1 MDTQSKSKPPSVKV
15 FWLVWLTTVALVAGS
30 FSLLRFGRL
39 AAAARV
45 FRRTAHGWESVPPL
59 GSSSYDI
66 RISGS
71 GVVWVQTAKGLS
83 RLDGLAKIG
92 RRRCGGSGRERRR
105 LLGGQA
111 PLAGY
116 ANVAAAGV
124 YLAAHMAATFTD
136 SLKKRQPK
144 PSDPS
149 DPGGPPRYDWAKS
162 LPAILGGLAV
172 AVLIYGGS
180 IARHFHIGWLAAIPG
195 TALFFGG
202 GFLMNGYDMFR
213 GHLVERELKRC
224 RYGKAL
230 EMLDGPLGWP
240 TTGLPKMVRADVVFF
255 SGRARE
261 AEPILREL
269 VETKNDKGH
278 KTLVFEHL
286 GRVLLAQNRY
296 EDARRAFEAA
306 ANLMPARAAAYSGLA
321 ELRLLQGVGPV
332 QALEDAERALQLHCD
347 SLLERKTAKERLAT
361 IRDNQAWALARL
373 GRGAESQQAIE
384 AGAREM
390 DRDYISGSR
399 RILLPR
405 GYGDAGDRECD
416 RRRRPLPPRRG
427 PRPPRVLRQTGR
439 AAPQPAQRSEEHTS
453 ELQSP

>member
-1 MDTQSKSKPPSVKV
+1 MSGGGYWVVKHHWPATPTWLLPV
-15 FWLVWLTTVALVAGS
+15 F
-30 FSLLRFGRL
+30 
-39 AAAARV
+39 
-45 FRRTAHGWESVPPL
+45 
-59 GSSSYDI
+59 
-66 RISGS
+66 
-71 GVVWVQTAKGLS
+71 
-83 RLDGLAKIG
+83 
-92 RRRCGGSGRERRR
+92 
-105 LLGGQA
+105 
-111 PLAGY
+111 
-116 ANVAAAGV
+116 
-124 YLAAHMAATFTD
+124 YLAAHMIATFTD

-144 PSDPS
+144 PSDPI

-162 LPAILGGLAV
+162 FPAILGGLAV

-202 GFLMNGYDMFR
+202 GLLMNGYDMFR

-240 TTGLPKMVRADVVFF
+240 TTGLPKMVRADVLFF

-286 GRVLLAQNRY
+286 GRVLLAQSRY
-296 EDARRAFEAA
+296 EDARRAFKAT

-361 IRDNQAWALARL
+361 IRGNQAWALARL

-390 DRDYISGSR
+390 DLDYI
-399 RILLPR
+399 PEV
-405 GYGDAGDRECD
+405 AGFYWRAGMAMLAIENVTAAAGHF
-416 RRRRPLPPRRG
+416 R
-427 PRPPRVLRQTGR
+427 R
-439 AAPQPAQRSEEHTS
+439 AADLDPQGYYGKLAAQHLSQHSEHSVWGAVGIAGTRG
-453 ELQSP
+453 

>member
-1 MDTQSKSKPPSVKV
+1 MSGGGYWVVKHHWPATPTWLLPV
-15 FWLVWLTTVALVAGS
+15 F
-30 FSLLRFGRL
+30 
-39 AAAARV
+39 
-45 FRRTAHGWESVPPL
+45 
-59 GSSSYDI
+59 
-66 RISGS
+66 
-71 GVVWVQTAKGLS
+71 
-83 RLDGLAKIG
+83 
-92 RRRCGGSGRERRR
+92 
-105 LLGGQA
+105 
-111 PLAGY
+111 
-116 ANVAAAGV
+116 
-124 YLAAHMAATFTD
+124 YLAAHMIATFTD

-144 PSDPS
+144 PSDPI

-202 GFLMNGYDMFR
+202 GLLMNGYDMFR

-240 TTGLPKMVRADVVFF
+240 TTGLPKMVRADVLFF

-286 GRVLLAQNRY
+286 GRVLLAQSRY

-321 ELRLLQGVGPV
+321 ELRLLQDVGPV
-332 QALEDAERALQLHCD
+332 QALEGAERALQLHCD

-361 IRDNQAWALARL
+361 IRGNQAWALARL

-390 DRDYISGSR
+390 DLDYI
-399 RILLPR
+399 PEV
-405 GYGDAGDRECD
+405 AGFYWRAGMAMLAIENVTAAAGHF
-416 RRRRPLPPRRG
+416 R
-427 PRPPRVLRQTGR
+427 R
-439 AAPQPAQRSEEHTS
+439 AADLDPKGYYGKLAAQHLSQHSEHSVWGAVGIAGTRG
-453 ELQSP
+453 

>member
-1 MDTQSKSKPPSVKV
+1 MS
-15 FWLVWLTTVALVAGS
+15 
-30 FSLLRFGRL
+30 
-39 AAAARV
+39 
-45 FRRTAHGWESVPPL
+45 
-59 GSSSYDI
+59 
-66 RISGS
+66 
-71 GVVWVQTAKGLS
+71 
-83 RLDGLAKIG
+83 
-92 RRRCGGSGRERRR
+92 GGSYWVVKHYWPATPTW
-105 LLGGQA
+105 LL
-111 PLAGY
+111 P
-116 ANVAAAGV
+116 VF
-124 YLAAHMAATFTD
+124 YLAAHMIATFTD

-144 PSDPS
+144 PSDPI

-202 GFLMNGYDMFR
+202 GLLMNGYDMFR

-240 TTGLPKMVRADVVFF
+240 TTGLPKMVRADVLFF

-286 GRVLLAQNRY
+286 GRVLLAQSRY

-332 QALEDAERALQLHCD
+332 QALEGAERALQLH
-347 SLLERKTAKERLAT
+347 S
-361 IRDNQAWALARL
+361 IRCWNGKPPKSGWQPFAAIRHGLWRALAAAQNRSRPL
-373 GRGAESQQAIE
+373 KRGPAKWTWTTFPEVAGFYWRAGMAMLAIE
-384 AGAREM
+384 NVTAAAGHFR
-390 DRDYISGSR
+390 
-399 RILLPR
+399 
-405 GYGDAGDRECD
+405 
-416 RRRRPLPPRRG
+416 
-427 PRPPRVLRQTGR
+427 R
-439 AAPQPAQRSEEHTS
+439 AADLDPQGYYGKLAAQHLSQHSEHSVWGAVGIAGTRG
-453 ELQSP
+453 